1 MATIKGQNL
10 RIALNG
16 KCISASQSCT
26 LHVQMT
32 AQDKSTKDS
41 ENDWVENEI
50 VGAQWDVSADALV
63 TDGIID
69 GGTVKCTKN
78 IAIGKYVY
86 PQIYK
91 LNAGDKVT
99 LMTAASDATIYVF
112 SGSTI
117 LAQAT
122 TAGIS
127 YTATEAINIS
137 IGCSSNAYNVTFEII
152 DKSGMTVE
160 DLMNIMNAKT
170 PVTVTF
176 GTTLGN
182 NNRVEDQRIMSG
194 TAVISDIQIQTPNR
208 QDSTCSVQL
217 TGTGELEFIEEE
229 P

>member
-1 MATIKGQNL
+1 MATIKGQHLRL
-10 RIALNG
+10 RIGDDSVASAL
-16 KCISASQSCT
+16 SCT
-26 LHVQMT
+26 LHCAAQVQ
-32 AQDKSTKDS
+32 DSSTKDS

-78 IAIGKYVY
+78 IATGKYVY

-99 LMTAASDATIYVF
+99 LSTAASGATIYVF

-137 IGCSSNAYNVTFEII
+137 IGCSSNVYNVTFEII
-152 DKSGMTVE
+152 DKSGVTVE
-160 DLMNIMNAKT
+160 DMMNIMNAKT

-229 P
+229 S